1 MSRTYIDNY
10 YTVFVVNN
18 HLIIYVK
25 TAQQSEVTPLNVI
38 AEVFCSLVSCMKSS
52 NKKKIKSML
61 VVKITETIV
70 NNQINFVD
78 QFFGLIVKI
87 EKYFLFHVYNVE
99 TKII

>member
-1 MSRTYIDNY
+1 
-10 YTVFVVNN
+10 
-18 HLIIYVK
+18 
-25 TAQQSEVTPLNVI
+25 
-38 AEVFCSLVSCMKSS
+38 
-52 NKKKIKSML
+52 ML

-99 TKII
+99 T